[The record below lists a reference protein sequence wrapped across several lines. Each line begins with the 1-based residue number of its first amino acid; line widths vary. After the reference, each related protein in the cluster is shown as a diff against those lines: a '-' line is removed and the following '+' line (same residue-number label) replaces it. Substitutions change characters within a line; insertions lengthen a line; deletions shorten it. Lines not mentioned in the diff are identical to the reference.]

1 MFFQN
6 PKLKGQNSFFSFLAT
21 LAVVILF
28 YLISSLP
35 LMLYSFQQGWSQS
48 DLGRYHGP
56 VSFALMLFVFS
67 GILFGVMFATRRIH
81 RRAVITVFTGASSF
95 RWRHMFGGA
104 LVWLIVMILLEV
116 VGFLT
121 EPEVYTFQLDP
132 LPFLACLL
140 VGILIL
146 PLQTTAEE
154 VMIRGYLM
162 QQIGLLVPYRW
173 IPVLVTSVFFG
184 LLHTQNPEVLQF
196 GLYKAMILYIGMGLF
211 LGLITAMDD
220 GLEIPM
226 GIHYVNNL
234 FSLLFVGYKGSV
246 FEGTPTIFL
255 KEAEDLTY
263 TSVISN
269 LVVMG
274 IVLFILK
281 FIFRWEKFSRLFKNT
296 DSSLNESI
304 SKNF

>member
-1 MFFQN
+1 MIVWLFIFPTISLQLLLFDFF
-6 PKLKGQNSFFSFLAT
+6 FFSSRRRHT
-21 LAVVILF
+21 RWPRDW
-28 YLISSLP
+28 SSDVC
-35 LMLYSFQQGWSQS
+35 SS
-48 DLGRYHGP
+48 DL
-56 VSFALMLFVFS
+56 F
-67 GILFGVMFATRRIH
+67 
-81 RRAVITVFTGASSF
+81 
-95 RWRHMFGGA
+95 
-104 LVWLIVMILLEV
+104 
-116 VGFLT
+116 
-121 EPEVYTFQLDP
+121 DP
-132 LPFLACLL
+132 LPFLTCLL

-154 VMIRGYLM
+154 VFIRGYLM

-184 LLHTQNPEVLQF
+184 LLHTQNAEVLQF
-196 GLYKAMILYIGMGLF
+196 GLYKAMALYIGMGLF

-255 KEAEDLTY
+255 KEAEDLTFA
-263 TSVISN
+263 SVISN

-281 FIFRWEKFSRLFKNT
+281 FIFRWPKFRRLFRKIDT
-296 DSSLNESI
+296 TI
-304 SKNF
+304 G

>member
-21 LAVVILF
+21 LAVTILF

-35 LMLYSFQQGWSQS
+35 LMLYTLQRGWTQA

-56 VSFALMLFVFS
+56 FSFALMLFVFS
-67 GILFGVMFATRRIH
+67 GILFGVMFSTRYIH
-81 RRAVITVFTGASSF
+81 RRAVTTVFTGASSF
-95 RWRHMFGGA
+95 RWRHMFGGG
-104 LVWLIVMILLEV
+104 LIWLTVMVLLEV
-116 VGFLT
+116 VGYLT
-121 EPEVYTFQLDP
+121 EPEIYSFHFDP
-132 LPFLACLL
+132 LPFLTCLL

-154 VMIRGYLM
+154 VFIRGYLM

-196 GLYKAMILYIGMGLF
+196 GLYKAMALYIGMGLF

-255 KEAEDLTY
+255 KEAEDLTFA
-263 TSVISN
+263 SVISN

-281 FIFRWEKFSRLFKNT
+281 FIFRWPKFRRLFRKIDT
-296 DSSLNESI
+296 TI
-304 SKNF
+304 G